1 MTENYIKL
9 LCKQKF
15 CPIIRNKNP
24 EEVVRI
30 AKALADGGVK
40 FVEINVENSSI
51 YRTIAEVSQYTNVC
65 AGGIITTIQADAA
78 LLAGAK
84 LLSSP
89 IFSMNMVKFSKDQ
102 KVPFIAG
109 TTTANEAY
117 TAWKSRIPLIKIYPI
132 SALGGVQYVESILR
146 PMPFLNIMAQ
156 GDVKI
161 SEVKS
166 YINAGAKVVG
176 VGRDLYE
183 KCSDREISARVET
196 LIKNL
201 RD

>member
-15 CPIIRNKNP
+15 CPIIRNKDP

-30 AKALADGGVK
+30 AKALANGGVK

-51 YRTIAEVSQYTNVC
+51 YRTIAEISQYANVC

>member
-15 CPIIRNKNP
+15 CPIIRNKDP

-30 AKALADGGVK
+30 AKALANGGVK

-51 YRTIAEVSQYTNVC
+51 YRTIAEISQYANVC

-109 TTTANEAY
+109 TSTANEAY

-146 PMPFLNIMAQ
+146 PMPFLNIMVQ
-156 GDVKI
+156 GDVKT

-183 KCSDREISARVET
+183 KCSEREISARVET

>member
-15 CPIIRNKNP
+15 CPIIRNKDP

-102 KVPFIAG
+102 KVPYIAG
-109 TTTANEAY
+109 TSTANEAY
-117 TAWKSRIPLIKIYPI
+117 SAWKARMPLIKIYPI